1 MNANDFLNIARQKIS
16 NNPQTRLAEPAR
28 TALADPNCL
37 IDVHAHIF
45 DRKCLN
51 VPYILLRMA
60 KSKLG
65 LEMVSVESA
74 EQQPLIGKSEEEIY
88 KNLKKLNKK
97 ENWEK
102 LDNELESTL
111 EIIGDESENVA
122 GLELFGMELKEAM
135 KVLQMANMQEV
146 LDFYLEKFAVKN
158 LEEFKNRP
166 FVTGILLMDLET
178 GWEMK
183 TKKRYFEQVDE
194 VKEISKVRPILPFFA
209 VDPRRA
215 DATDPNENLYD
226 LFIKAFTGDT
236 SYFGVKCYP
245 SLGYLPSDAR
255 LAPIFQICAEKNIPV
270 LSHCGGE
277 TVSTFKKRI
286 TVRNSTGEIQFTI
299 PGDSRTERA
308 RFLNDP
314 AHWDMVLVKNPNLK
328 LNLGHFGGDTNWEL
342 LGTNQT
348 NQRIEKIMD
357 MMRSSNGKVYA
368 DFSFNVVEEELFDT
382 FEAQLT
388 QNPDIAARTMYGTD
402 YWVVLPKGNLLG
414 QQGKFLNKLK
424 NHQKTLLQSV
434 PRSYLFD

>member
-1 MNANDFLNIARQKIS
+1 MNANEFLNIARQKIS
-16 NNPQTRLAEPAR
+16 DDSQTRLAAPAR

-51 VPYILLRMA
+51 IPYILLRMA
-60 KSKLG
+60 KSQIG
-65 LEMVSVESA
+65 LESMDEDV
-74 EQQPLIGKSEEEIY
+74 LFGRDEEEIY
-88 KNLKKLNKK
+88 KDIKKLNKK
-97 ENWEK
+97 SWKK
-102 LDNELESTL
+102 LDEEIETYES
-111 EIIGDESENVA
+111 V
-122 GLELFGMELKEAM
+122 ELFGMELNEAFQ
-135 KVLQMANMQEV
+135 VLKKSNMQEV
-146 LDFYLEKFAVKN
+146 LDFYLEKFAIIN
-158 LEEFKNRP
+158 LPEFKNRP